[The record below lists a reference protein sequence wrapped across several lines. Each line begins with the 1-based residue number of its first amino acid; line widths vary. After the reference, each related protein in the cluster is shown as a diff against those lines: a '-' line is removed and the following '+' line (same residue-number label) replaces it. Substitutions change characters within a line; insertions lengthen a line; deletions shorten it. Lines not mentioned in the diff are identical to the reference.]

1 MRLKT
6 TAFPSE
12 NTTTTAERKRFK
24 KEEVSDDGFT
34 IPRELIKSKR
44 RYNQQEKL
52 PLTEKRRREKN
63 KKLAGASPLATTTMT
78 TTTTTT
84 TLLIDDDDKEEEI
97 EKRQKKKTTTGE
109 GSGGAASASVVR
121 WSLPHADF
129 YLNER
134 YALKKSIGKGAYG
147 CVCEALDLHE
157 QHLGEEG
164 KDGAT
169 EKNEREGG
177 RRVAIK
183 KLTDIFQTRH
193 EARRAFLE
201 IEFMRRTNH
210 KNVVGLVGLE
220 APTMTRRERSRMMKK
235 KEGSCGNEVEEDSNA
250 CSAFPQRKEEEEEE
264 KEGDFSD
271 VYLIMEL
278 MDTDLNQVI
287 KSKQTLLREHVIYFL
302 YQTLSGL
309 KHIHD
314 CGILHR
320 DLKPSNLL
328 VNANCDLKIC
338 DFGLSRLAKIAE
350 DDEEMESE
358 RFNIAH
364 NGSDTKCSID
374 SLISNP
380 SGSRDGSVSERLQ
393 QQQQQHEQHQRPRE
407 GDDDERMET
416 AMYSVQRTSS
426 CSSFMTVDNL
436 QEDVSK
442 FAQSDEEGRS
452 QGAGKERTDG
462 GMTEYV
468 VTRWYRAPELLV
480 SNSTYSE
487 KIDIW
492 SIGCILGEILRRKP
506 LFPGSDYINQ
516 LKLIVDTLG
525 TPCEKDMAEIESLKA
540 RKFIKSLKGGVPI
553 PKTPFATVFPH
564 ADPLI
569 IDLLEKMLEFNPK
582 TRINATEALSHPL
595 FDGIRDVHQI
605 QKDYLDTREFLADTV
620 KILIPNE
627 ERTKPLDGEVYKQ
640 KIIEQLRLI

>member
-6 TAFPSE
+6 MAFPSE
-12 NTTTTAERKRFK
+12 TTTTTTTTAERKRFK
-24 KEEVSDDGFT
+24 IEEVSDDGFT
-34 IPRELIKSKR
+34 IPRELVKR
-44 RYNQQEKL
+44 RHNQQEKL
-52 PLTEKRRREKN
+52 PLTEKRQREKN
-63 KKLAGASPLATTTMT
+63 KNLAGASPLATTTF
-78 TTTTTT
+78 
-84 TLLIDDDDKEEEI
+84 LNDDDVKEEEI
-97 EKRQKKKTTTGE
+97 EKKQKKKTTTGE
-109 GSGGAASASVVR
+109 GRGGAASAPVVR

-169 EKNEREGG
+169 DKNEREEGK
-177 RRVAIK
+177 RVAIK

-220 APTMTRRERSRMMKK
+220 AQTTTTTRERSRMRRR
-235 KEGSCGNEVEEDSNA
+235 KEGSGGNEVEEDNNA

-287 KSKQTLLREHVIYFL
+287 KSKQTLLREHVVYFL

-338 DFGLSRLAKIAE
+338 DFGLSRQAKNAQ
-350 DDEEMESE
+350 DDEEMESDC
-358 RFNIAH
+358 FNVVH
-364 NGSDTKCSID
+364 NGSDTKCFID

-380 SGSRDGSVSERLQ
+380 SGLRDGSVSERLQ
-393 QQQQQHEQHQRPRE
+393 QQQQHEQHQRPRE
-407 GDDDERMET
+407 RDDDDERMET
-416 AMYSVQRTSS
+416 EMYSVQRTSS

-480 SNSTYSE
+480 SNSIYSE

-492 SIGCILGEILRRKP
+492 SVGCILGEILKRKP

-540 RKFIKSLKGGVPI
+540 RNFIKSLKGGVPI
-553 PKTPFATVFPH
+553 PKTPFAMIFPH

-582 TRINATEALSHPL
+582 TRISASEALSHPL
-595 FDGIRDVHQI
+595 FDGIRNVHQI
-605 QKDYLDTREFLADTV
+605 QTDYLNTREFLANTV
-620 KILIPNE
+620 KISIPNE
-627 ERTKPLDGEVYKQ
+627 ERSKPLDDGVYKQ

>member
-12 NTTTTAERKRFK
+12 TTTTAERKRFK
-24 KEEVSDDGFT
+24 KEEVRDDGFT
-34 IPRELIKSKR
+34 IPRELIKR
-44 RYNQQEKL
+44 RHNQQEKL
-52 PLTEKRRREKN
+52 PATEKRRRDKN
-63 KKLAGASPLATTTMT
+63 KNLAGASPLATTTT
-78 TTTTTT
+78 TTTTTFLNPRNNYT
-84 TLLIDDDDKEEEI
+84 EQEEI
-97 EKRQKKKTTTGE
+97 EKKQKKKTTTGE
-109 GSGGAASASVVR
+109 GSGGAASAPVVR
-121 WSLPHADF
+121 WSLQHTDF
-129 YLNER
+129 YLDER

-183 KLTDIFQTRH
+183 KLSDIFQTRH

-210 KNVVGLVGLE
+210 KNVIGLVGLE
-220 APTMTRRERSRMMKK
+220 APTMTTRERSRMRRKR
-235 KEGSCGNEVEEDSNA
+235 EGSGGNEVEEDSSA

-264 KEGDFSD
+264 KEGTFSD

-338 DFGLSRLAKIAE
+338 DFGLSRQAKIAE
-350 DDEEMESE
+350 DDEEMESD
-358 RFNIAH
+358 RFNTAH

-374 SLISNP
+374 LLISNP

-393 QQQQQHEQHQRPRE
+393 QLQRQHEQHQRPRE

-492 SIGCILGEILRRKP
+492 SVGCILGEILKRKP

-553 PKTPFATVFPH
+553 PKTPFAMVFPY

-569 IDLLEKMLEFNPK
+569 IDLLEKMLEFNPE
-582 TRINATEALSHPL
+582 TRISATEALSHPL
-595 FDGIRDVHQI
+595 FDGIRNDHQI
-605 QKDYLDTREFLADTV
+605 QRDYLDAREFFANTV

-627 ERTKPLDGEVYKQ
+627 DISKPLDDGVYRQ

>member
-1 MRLKT
+1 MR
-6 TAFPSE
+6 
-12 NTTTTAERKRFK
+12 RKR
-24 KEEVSDDGFT
+24 
-34 IPRELIKSKR
+34 
-44 RYNQQEKL
+44 
-52 PLTEKRRREKN
+52 
-63 KKLAGASPLATTTMT
+63 
-78 TTTTTT
+78 
-84 TLLIDDDDKEEEI
+84 
-97 EKRQKKKTTTGE
+97 E
-109 GSGGAASASVVR
+109 GSG
-121 WSLPHADF
+121 
-129 YLNER
+129 
-134 YALKKSIGKGAYG
+134 
-147 CVCEALDLHE
+147 
-157 QHLGEEG
+157 
-164 KDGAT
+164 
-169 EKNEREGG
+169 
-177 RRVAIK
+177 
-183 KLTDIFQTRH
+183 
-193 EARRAFLE
+193 
-201 IEFMRRTNH
+201 
-210 KNVVGLVGLE
+210 
-220 APTMTRRERSRMMKK
+220 
-235 KEGSCGNEVEEDSNA
+235 GNEVEEDSSA
-250 CSAFPQRKEEEEEE
+250 CSAFLQRKEEEEE
-264 KEGDFSD
+264 KEGTFSD

-338 DFGLSRLAKIAE
+338 DFGLSRQAKIAE
-350 DDEEMESE
+350 DDEEMESD

-374 SLISNP
+374 VLISNP

-393 QQQQQHEQHQRPRE
+393 QQQRQHEQHQRPRE

-492 SIGCILGEILRRKP
+492 SVGCILGEILKRKP

-553 PKTPFATVFPH
+553 PKTPFAMVFPY

-582 TRINATEALSHPL
+582 TRISAAEALSHPL
-595 FDGIRDVHQI
+595 FDGIRDDHQI
-605 QKDYLDTREFLADTV
+605 QRDYLDAREFFANTV
-620 KILIPNE
+620 KIFIPNE
-627 ERTKPLDGEVYKQ
+627 DISKPLDDGVYRQ